1 MSIISRKYS
10 SPQAKVNTFR
20 KWHKGYRRD
29 DRRVNFVCAECGRGF
44 RSFQK
49 CRIKKVYCGECG
61 REMLRYRG
69 FFCDI
74 RPDLKRCD
82 GCGCCDTG
90 TEEDFDK
97 YAVQVQNGE
106 GYYDAS
112 GTFRYYERD
121 YD

>member
-1 MSIISRKYS
+1 MSIISREYS
-10 SPQAKVNTFR
+10 SPKAKVNTFR

-74 RPDLKRCD
+74 KPTLKRCD

-90 TEEDFDK
+90 TDEDFDR

-106 GYYDAS
+106 GYYDDLGKYRS
-112 GTFRYYERD
+112 YGNED
-121 YD
+121 